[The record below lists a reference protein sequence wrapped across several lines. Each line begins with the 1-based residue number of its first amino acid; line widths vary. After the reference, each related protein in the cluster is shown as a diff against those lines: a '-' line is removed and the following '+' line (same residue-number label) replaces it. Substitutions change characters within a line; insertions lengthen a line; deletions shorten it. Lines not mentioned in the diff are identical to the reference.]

1 MNKDLKKVV
10 CGTVLMLLAGCNP
23 AKQAVSVATTGV
35 ATTGV
40 ATTKVTATDY
50 ATLLTDY
57 ANWRNEVDPVAAT
70 SMGYSQ

>member
-40 ATTKVTATDY
+40 ATTKVTAT
-50 ATLLTDY
+50 
-57 ANWRNEVDPVAAT
+57 
-70 SMGYSQ
+70 